1 MKAIKW
7 SWIVVA
13 ALLAFLLIR
22 FGELTMYFLVAVA
35 LSFVA
40 KPWVH
45 WVATR
50 RIANRRIGYNVG
62 AAVGLVTM
70 ILGATGLVVLFA
82 PLVQTQIQSIAS
94 LDASD
99 LLRRWNNALHQI
111 DDWTAWIDLSGTG
124 QANSVFLAEQ
134 ATQYIRFEDATSVFG
149 GLLSSLGNLFVATFS
164 VLFMTFFLLR
174 EPELF
179 KHSVLSITP
188 ASRKD
193 AIERIMASSGH
204 LLTRYFSGL
213 IIQVLIITCVV
224 GLGLTLLSIP
234 NGWLLGLL
242 AGLLNLIP
250 YIGPIMGML
259 VGMLVMISS
268 GVDWGS
274 IAWALGMYF
283 AAQMVDNLFTQPVVF
298 AQRVHA
304 HPLEIFVVISI
315 AGTLAGPTGMVL
327 AIPGYTLFRIVI
339 REFFQ
344 EFQWVQALTKHL
356 DDDN

>member
-13 ALLAFLLIR
+13 AVLAFLLIR

-45 WVATR
+45 WVAMR

-111 DDWTAWIDLSGTG
+111 DDWTAWIDLSGTR

-149 GLLSSLGNLFVATFS
+149 ELLSSLGNLFVATFS